1 MEKEEEKLSMSARTE
16 EAIVQL
22 ILDKNWQP
30 GQQIPPEPELC
41 TLLGASRNTLREA
54 IRALVARNVLEI
66 RRGNGTFVSGRMGV
80 PDDPLGLAFV
90 AHPGRLPEELMDIR
104 QMMEP
109 SIAILAAEKATDEDI
124 AELRRCMEAYEEA
137 VALGQDPTPQDIAFH
152 KQIARCTQ
160 NQVLPNLIP
169 VISESIRAFSH
180 LQPPLKVRSTIL
192 AHRDIYEAIAA
203 LSVKVPEARKQPRPI
218 GFKLPKE
225 EK

>member
-90 AHPGRLPEELMDIR
+90 AHPGPPARR
-104 QMMEP
+104 
-109 SIAILAAEKATDEDI
+109 TDGHPPDDG
-124 AELRRCMEAYEEA
+124 A
-137 VALGQDPTPQDIAFH
+137 V
-152 KQIARCTQ
+152 
-160 NQVLPNLIP
+160 
-169 VISESIRAFSH
+169 
-180 LQPPLKVRSTIL
+180 
-192 AHRDIYEAIAA
+192 HRH
-203 LSVKVPEARKQPRPI
+203 SGGGK
-218 GFKLPKE
+218 GHG
-225 EK
+225 